1 MTVHFG
7 SKDPPFRTRLL
18 GNTLSTTLNYIYP
31 AIFSKIQISEMYR
44 ANLSLVTGRL
54 VRRST
59 RTYFKPGTGNQNS
72 WMHGYKISLH
82 HSPEVY
88 VLSGYALGLMIVM
101 AWT

>member
-1 MTVHFG
+1 MKEIQVVKRPWLF
-7 SKDPPFRTRLL
+7 KIFQPLL
-18 GNTLSTTLNYIYP
+18 VRWFLSSP
-31 AIFSKIQISEMYR
+31 IFSKIQISEMYR

-59 RTYFKPGTGNQNS
+59 RTYLKPGTGNQNS

-88 VLSGYALGLMIVM
+88 VLSGYAIGLMIVM